1 MQNTPRQIALFGRHT
16 RIVTEQINAADPI
29 DIVVQTPATN
39 GSEPMTGPTEADD
52 NAVPGLKLRRAFFV
66 LDGGW
71 TAD

>member
-1 MQNTPRQIALFGRHT
+1 
-16 RIVTEQINAADPI
+16 
-29 DIVVQTPATN
+29 
-39 GSEPMTGPTEADD
+39 MTGLTEADD